1 LVNISSG
8 AAVRSEVEFRGSE
21 FDPFYYALLGHNF
34 MQIVA
39 GCKVYEI
46 NGLSDGIEESD
57 LTNLRIVVAWM
68 RT

>member
-21 FDPFYYALLGHNF
+21 FDPFYYVLLGHNF

-39 GCKVYEI
+39 GFKLHKI
-46 NGLSDGIEESD
+46 IDLSDGIEASY
-57 LTNLRIVVAWM
+57 LTNLRIVVGWM